1 MIALGI
7 LLCLYAVGS
16 AVLPLLGKQFG
27 LLVWLEWLV
36 PAAQWTLRGVVL
48 TAGVTL
54 VVLGWRA
61 RRGKAGGTPTGTST
75 GTPTGTPTG
84 NPPGL
89 GDGAGEEA

>member
-27 LLVWLEWLV
+27 LLLWLEWLL
-36 PAAQWTLRGVVL
+36 PAAQWTFRGAVL
-48 TAGVTL
+48 VAGVTL

-61 RRGKAGGTPTGTST
+61 RRARRAKAG

>member
-27 LLVWLEWLV
+27 LLVWLEQLV
-36 PAAQWTLRGVVL
+36 LAAQWAFRGGVL
-48 TAGVTL
+48 AAGVAL
-54 VVLGWRA
+54 IALGWRA
-61 RRGKAGGTPTGTST
+61 RRGKPAGS
-75 GTPTGTPTG
+75 
-84 NPPGL
+84 